1 MKFKYSLIV
10 ILFFSSG
17 LIIGQSSLNEYK
29 YIIVPNKYDFLKQ
42 EDQYQL
48 NSLTKFLFQK
58 EGFETLFD
66 KDVRPDDLSN
76 NPCLALTSIVK
87 DNSSFLSTKLIIELM
102 NCKNEIVIT
111 TIEGRTRTKDYKKA
125 HHEALR
131 KAFNSIT
138 LLNYSYEPVKQLDVV
153 ETQDEEKIITV
164 PFQLVED
171 KKKMKESDNVN
182 KSIEVKGEDKVMN
195 NVVESEEKDL
205 KKEVDENEIIEVEA
219 PTNLLYAQ
227 ETPHGFQLVDSTPK
241 VVFILLRSSR
251 EGVYILKNKKG
262 ILFKNDEQW
271 IVEFYDGNNIV
282 RKELQIKF

>member
-1 MKFKYSLIV
+1 MKFKYSFIV

-17 LIIGQSSLNEYK
+17 LIISQSSLNEYK

-66 KDVRPDDLSN
+66 KDVRPEDLSN

-87 DNSSFLSTKLIIELM
+87 DNSSFLSTKLIIELV

-138 LLNYSYEPVKQLDVV
+138 LLNYRYEPVKQLDVV

-164 PFQLVED
+164 PFQLVDD
-171 KKKMKESDNVN
+171 KKKMKEPDEV
-182 KSIEVKGEDKVMN
+182 KKIIEVKEDKVIN
-195 NVVESEEKDL
+195 SVIEPEEKDI
-205 KKEVDENEIIEVEA
+205 KKEVDENEIIELEA
-219 PTNLLYAQ
+219 PINLLYAQ
-227 ETPHGFQLVDSTPK
+227 ETPNGFQLVDSTPK
-241 VVFILLRSSR
+241 VVFVLLRSSR

-282 RKELQIKF
+282 SKELQIKF